1 MIKSGNSIVDFT
13 LLHAARAAVYTVSYS
28 GRQFRGRNPNSYY
41 GNYYIVDRLGVQ
53 PKLYIPGDVN
63 PQMIVLDFFV
73 FWAYWAVKAVLKMST
88 ILLK

>member
-41 GNYYIVDRLGVQ
+41 GNYYIVGRGTARD
-53 PKLYIPGDVN
+53 K
-63 PQMIVLDFFV
+63 
-73 FWAYWAVKAVLKMST
+73 
-88 ILLK
+88 